1 MLITERM
8 DHIKF
13 SHSEQIIVDY
23 LKKEQLNIENKSTSE
38 VAQETFSSKSTIVKV
53 AKRLNFNGWSDFKKA
68 YIDELKYLSTPH
80 GTIDANYPFEAND
93 HFITIAKKIALLE
106 QEASQET
113 SSMLHFADLHKAIEL
128 FTQSK
133 AIHLF
138 AVSNNLLIAEEFRY
152 NMERIRKQVRVHSR
166 QGEGNYAATLMEPD
180 ECALVISYSGETETL
195 MRVVKI
201 LKERNIPIVLITSI
215 GENSMSSVA
224 DCVLRISSR
233 ERLYSKIATF
243 ANDASITYVLDVLY
257 SCMFKQDYD
266 TNIELRKETS
276 RVFEI
281 GRNSNVNLLKEN

>member
-23 LKKEQLNIENKSTSE
+23 LKKQQLNIESKSTSDI
-38 VAQETFSSKSTIVKV
+38 AQETFSSKSTIVKV

-68 YIDELKYLSTPH
+68 YLNELSYLSNSN
-80 GTIDANYPFEAND
+80 GTIDANYPFEEADN
-93 HFITIAKKIALLE
+93 FLTIAKKIALLE
-106 QEASQET
+106 QESIQET
-113 SSMLHFADLHKAIEL
+113 CSLLNFADLQKAIQL
-128 FTQSK
+128 FKQSK
-133 AIHLF
+133 SIHLF

-152 NMERIRKQVRVHSR
+152 NMERIRKTVRVHSR
-166 QGEGNYAATLMEPD
+166 QGEGNYVATLMEPD

-195 MRVVKI
+195 MRVVNL
-201 LKERNIPIVLITSI
+201 LKARKIPIVLITSI

-243 ANDASITYVLDVLY
+243 ANDASITYVLDILY
-257 SCMFKQDYD
+257 SCMFKQDYKN
-266 TNIELRKETS
+266 NIELRKETS

-281 GRNSNVNLLKEN
+281 GRNSNVNFLKEN

>member
-106 QEASQET
+106 QEAIQET

-128 FTQSK
+128 FTQST

>member
-106 QEASQET
+106 QEAIQET

-128 FTQSK
+128 FTHSK

-257 SCMFKQDYD
+257 SCIFKQDYD

-281 GRNSNVNLLKEN
+281 GRNSNVNMLKEN

>member
-23 LKKEQLNIENKSTSE
+23 LKEQQLNIESKSTSDI
-38 VAQETFSSKSTIVKV
+38 AQETFSSKSTIVKV

-68 YIDELKYLSTPH
+68 YLDELSYLSNSN
-80 GTIDANYPFEAND
+80 GTIDANYPFEEADN
-93 HFITIAKKIALLE
+93 FLTIAKKIALLE
-106 QEASQET
+106 QESIQET
-113 SSMLHFADLHKAIEL
+113 CSLLNFADLQKAIQL
-128 FTQSK
+128 FKQSTS
-133 AIHLF
+133 IHLF

-152 NMERIRKQVRVHSR
+152 NMERIRKTVRVHSR

-195 MRVVKI
+195 MRVVNI
-201 LKERNIPIVLITSI
+201 LKARKIPIVLITSI

-257 SCMFKQDYD
+257 SCMFKQDYKN
-266 TNIELRKETS
+266 NIELRKETS

-281 GRNSNVNLLKEN
+281 GRNSNVNFLKEN

>member
-106 QEASQET
+106 QEAIQET
-113 SSMLHFADLHKAIEL
+113 SSMLHFADLHKVIEL

-281 GRNSNVNLLKEN
+281 GRNSNVNMLKEN